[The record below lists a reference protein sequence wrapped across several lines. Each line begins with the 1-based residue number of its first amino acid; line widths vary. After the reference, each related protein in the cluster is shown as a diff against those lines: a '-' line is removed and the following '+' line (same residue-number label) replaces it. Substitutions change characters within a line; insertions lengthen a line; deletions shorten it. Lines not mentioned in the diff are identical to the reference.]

1 MDIVLTKNGVKWC
14 LIKISDVQIVLT
26 MHLSNIKLLLWMMY
40 KYNLILHILK
50 QSILVLSTVKK
61 ICKTKNFLHDRY
73 IEKSGKNYSKHM
85 FSIIYTAQII
95 DIGRNR

>member
-1 MDIVLTKNGVKWC
+1 
-14 LIKISDVQIVLT
+14 
-26 MHLSNIKLLLWMMY
+26 MY

-85 FSIIYTAQII
+85 FSIIYTAQKI
-95 DIGRNR
+95 DIARYRYAAK